1 MEKGE
6 YIIDLAHY
14 IPHRNINFYID
25 TCRAM
30 SAVNLEDIDN
40 GEMRKLKSLIIDK
53 KLQAKPQDAIKM
65 VITYL
70 KDSTDNNI
78 LTGMKALGKLI
89 ATHLRRGEFIEKGGP
104 FAKLPLTFLSYVV
117 VEDLKL
123 HGHGP
128 CYSFVAKLL
137 NELSKQEIINPDFF
151 GSVDYQTIQTRTAKY
166 SYQDMAAIFLGYSLA
181 NEGNLLPIVR
191 FPASPDGFVSALV
204 SEKRKLFARNLNQR
218 DRQ

>member
-1 MEKGE
+1 MEKGK

-40 GEMRKLKSLIIDK
+40 GEVRKLKRLIIDRR
-53 KLQAKPQDAIKM
+53 LQAKPQDAIKM
-65 VITYL
+65 VMTYL
-70 KDSTDNNI
+70 KDSTDIN
-78 LTGMKALGKLI
+78 TPMGMKTLGKLI
-89 ATHLRRGEFIEKGGP
+89 ATHLRGGEFIEKGGP
-104 FAKLPLTFLSYVV
+104 FAKLPLTFLSYAV

-128 CYSFVAKLL
+128 CYSFVGKLL

-151 GSVDYQTIQTRTAKY
+151 GSVDYQIIQTRTAKY
-166 SYQDMAAIFLGYSLA
+166 SYQDMAAIFLGYSFA
-181 NEGNLLPIVR
+181 SQGTLLPIVR
-191 FPASPDGFVSALV
+191 FPESPDGFASALV
-204 SEKRKLFARNLNQR
+204 SEKRKLFARNIN
-218 DRQ
+218 